1 MKDWEV
7 RRVNELYK
15 QIDQLKAENQ
25 RLEQVVEMSSIG
37 ERLDVIEQKLD
48 RLLDGKTSA
57 KTKRATGK

>member
-48 RLLDGKTSA
+48 QLLDGKTSA